1 MSIAEIAEIAE
12 IADRFDAHALLD
24 EFRLSNLMARST
36 RVVGPTIPE
45 QLDVCSY
52 CGRRWR
58 RWANSK
64 LDGHAACIVTE
75 DFKQRVREILRSP
88 AITYANVADAIGVTP
103 SVVRAWSFPI
113 RRNTVPRLNSNRNST
128 R

>member
-1 MSIAEIAEIAE
+1 
-12 IADRFDAHALLD
+12 
-24 EFRLSNLMARST
+24 MARST
-36 RVVGPTIPE
+36 RVVAPTIPDPP
-45 QLDVCSY
+45 DVCCY

-75 DFKQRVREILRSP
+75 YFKQRVREILRSP
-88 AITYANVADAIGVTP
+88 TITYANVADAIGVTQ

-113 RRNTVPRLNSNRNST
+113 RNTSPRLNPNRNSN